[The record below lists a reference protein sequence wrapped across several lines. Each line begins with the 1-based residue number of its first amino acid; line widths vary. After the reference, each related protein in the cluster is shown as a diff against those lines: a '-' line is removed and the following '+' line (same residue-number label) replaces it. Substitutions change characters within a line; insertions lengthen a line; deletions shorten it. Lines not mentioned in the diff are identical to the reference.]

1 MPLTALLRSIGIVVV
16 VLVLIIAAN
25 LCFYNV
31 SETEQ
36 VILTQFG
43 KTVGQPINEAGM
55 KFKWPFIQTVNRIDK
70 RILEWDGR
78 ASEMPTRDKLYILVD
93 TFGRWRISDPTQFF
107 TRLRDE
113 RSALSRL
120 DDIVG
125 SEVRNAVARHDLI
138 EIVRTTKDR
147 KPAQDPEAARNEPLL
162 PITMGR
168 AAIESGVV
176 KMAAPKLL

>member
-1 MPLTALLRSIGIVVV
+1 MPLTSLLRSVGIVVV
-16 VLVLIIAAN
+16 IVLLIIAAN

-43 KTVGQPINEAGM
+43 KTVGQPVNEAGM
-55 KFKWPFIQTVNRIDK
+55 KFKMPFIQTVNRIDK

-78 ASEMPTRDKLYILVD
+78 ASEMPTRDKLYIVVD
-93 TFGRWRISDPTQFF
+93 AFGRWRINEPLQFF

-120 DDIVG
+120 DDIIG
-125 SEVRNAVARHDLI
+125 SEVRNAIAKQEL
-138 EIVRTTKDR
+138 
-147 KPAQDPEAARNEPLL
+147 
-162 PITMGR
+162 GR
-168 AAIESGVV
+168 YLG
-176 KMAAPKLL
+176 K